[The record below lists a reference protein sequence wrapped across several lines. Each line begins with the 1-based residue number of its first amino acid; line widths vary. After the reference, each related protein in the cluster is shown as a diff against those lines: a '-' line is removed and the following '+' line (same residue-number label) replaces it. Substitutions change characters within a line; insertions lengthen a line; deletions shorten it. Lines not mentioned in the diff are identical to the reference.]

1 MHRFTLRWSRS
12 VLMSLGC
19 GLAVGCATQPTELP
33 PLPPTGSGQFLAVA
47 TSDFLSGALHSIEL
61 STLKVRRDI
70 DVVDA
75 QPVVRAYGS
84 KVYVLDQTHG
94 TARAYDTAQDFVGPT
109 ELLLAKSPEVPAPQ
123 ANPYDLYIDGATS
136 KAYVTLYGG
145 FGSTAVTGSTALGV
159 VDLNQPTAGIA
170 SFIPLPVAA
179 GDTDNNPDATRLHA
193 CGDVLY
199 VLLQDLDRSTYRSVG
214 PGRLAKVSLREQRV
228 LSTIQLAGENP
239 TALSVLPG
247 CSEAIIGSA
256 GDQLSGSLSGR
267 SGVERVDLVNERS
280 LGLTLRDSDL
290 GGNVSTLE
298 AASGRDVFVDVSRR
312 VGMNYENDVYL
323 LDAVSGVRSQRL
335 LGPMRYVPSLRV
347 VGQRLIVLSAGS
359 AGNGQLPPGL
369 YIGPANGDA
378 LPTTPIDLGLAPIS
392 TDLYAR

>member
-19 GLAVGCATQPTELP
+19 GLAVGCVTQPSELP
-33 PLPPTGSGQFLAVA
+33 PLPVGGSGQFLAVA
-47 TSDFLSGALHSIEL
+47 TSDFLSGSLHSIEL

-123 ANPYDLYIDGATS
+123 ANPYDLYIDAAAS

-145 FGSTAVTGSTALGV
+145 FGSTAVTGATALGV

-214 PGRLAKVSLREQRV
+214 PGRLAKVSLREQRL

-247 CSEAIIGSA
+247 CSEAVIGSA

-267 SGVERVDLVNERS
+267 SGVERVDLINERS